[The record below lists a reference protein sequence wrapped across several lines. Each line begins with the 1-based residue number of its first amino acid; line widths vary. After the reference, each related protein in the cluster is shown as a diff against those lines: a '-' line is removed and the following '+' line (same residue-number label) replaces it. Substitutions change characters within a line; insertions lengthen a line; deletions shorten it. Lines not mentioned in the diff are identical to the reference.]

1 MKYFLKY
8 SFLFIC
14 IFCFLT
20 VGNTQQKNKKKA
32 KITASKKAVTKKKK
46 KSVKSSKKKNKKSNT
61 KIKSNRNNYTA
72 NLNIETADL
81 SKLII
86 SNNIATPK
94 LDTIPEKEV
103 SIISAFKPQLKN
115 IAKLNFTKDSSSSRK
130 NVEKKS
136 LTDAIC
142 QAF

>member
-20 VGNTQQKNKKKA
+20 IGNTQQKNKKKA
-32 KITASKKAVTKKKK
+32 KITASKKAASKK
-46 KSVKSSKKKNKKSNT
+46 KSVKSSKKKNKKTNIKKKGRITRNT
-61 KIKSNRNNYTA
+61 NTNK
-72 NLNIETADL
+72 LNIETADL

-86 SNNIATPK
+86 TNNIATPK
-94 LDTIPEKEV
+94 LDTTVEKEV

-115 IAKLNFTKDSSSSRK
+115 IAKLNF
-130 NVEKKS
+130 KKA
-136 LTDAIC
+136 TN
-142 QAF
+142 